1 MPKFYPDNYGT
12 FTMFFNQAND
22 PEMMVTAFDY
32 HDTAGAVGAAA
43 DLAAMRAQIVGT
55 GKLVDTATMSNQ
67 YQLTKCTVIKR
78 IGVDMYGAENTT
90 PVVGALSITP
100 MVNNVAVLVQKRGS
114 ALGRHNRGRFF
125 LPPYHLTQTDVTPGG
140 TVLAAKVTA
149 LNTVFTNLLT
159 NLTGAGTPMVILHTH
174 SEIAPTVITSCP
186 VQTKVATQRRRLR
199 P

>member
-22 PEMMVTAFDY
+22 AEMMVTAFDY
-32 HDTAGAVGAAA
+32 HDVAGAIPASG
-43 DLAAMRAQIVGT
+43 DLATIRAAIVGT

-125 LPPYHLTQTDVTPGG
+125 LPPYHFSQTDVGPSG
-140 TVLAAKVTA
+140 TLLAAKVTA
-149 LNTVFTNLLT
+149 LNTVFTNLLAG
-159 NLTGAGTPMVILHTH
+159 LTSSGTPMVLLHSS
-174 SEIAPTVITSCP
+174 SEIPVTTITSCP
-186 VQTKVATQRRRLR
+186 VQAKAATQRRRLR